1 MKISVEEKMKE
12 AEQMSLHHPD
22 IFYMVMD
29 KTGKRAI
36 VTGDFCV
43 YRERISDGYF
53 TVATFKGDVLD
64 IDYEDVKDKLPDN
77 EADKVQQVQDDLDSI
92 IPDDEGGGIG
102 EQGTEGST
110 TDTA

>member
-29 KTGKRAI
+29 KIGKRAI

-53 TVATFKGDVLD
+53 TVATFK
-64 IDYEDVKDKLPDN
+64 
-77 EADKVQQVQDDLDSI
+77 DD
-92 IPDDEGGGIG
+92 
-102 EQGTEGST
+102 
-110 TDTA
+110 

>member
-12 AEQMSLHHPD
+12 AEQMSLQHPD
-22 IFYMVMD
+22 VFYMVMD

-53 TVATFKGDVLD
+53 TVATFKGGKQ
-64 IDYEDVKDKLPDN
+64 I
-77 EADKVQQVQDDLDSI
+77 
-92 IPDDEGGGIG
+92 
-102 EQGTEGST
+102 
-110 TDTA
+110 